1 LGVNEA
7 RLGLSVLTVLSLVL
21 GFVALRR
28 LGGTGE
34 APPVE
39 LRNPPVSEGVVG
51 AGPSQPPPTESIR
64 MLPTQSSE
72 LPDVPHVSRRPTW
85 EAPTNSDTPME
96 FDLNGPDSLWPD
108 EPARSGRRDERY
120 TDAGGK

>member
-1 LGVNEA
+1 LGVSEA
-7 RLGLSVLTVLSLVL
+7 RLGLSVVTVLSIVF
-21 GFVALRR
+21 GYVALRR

-39 LRNPPVSEGVVG
+39 LRNPPASDGVAG
-51 AGPSQPPPTESIR
+51 AGLSQRPMEPIR
-64 MLPTQSSE
+64 MLPSQSSE

-85 EAPTNSDTPME
+85 DTPTNSDAPME

-108 EPARSGRRDERY
+108 EAARSDNTFRRS
-120 TDAGGK
+120 TGPGGK